1 VNRVVPKGQ
10 ALASALETAAKIARN
25 APLVVQAMKSIA
37 RSTMPKSSTEL
48 YLPQRIMLDAIAQSA
63 DLQEGVASFRE
74 KRAPCFTGR

>member
-1 VNRVVPKGQ
+1 
-10 ALASALETAAKIARN
+10 
-25 APLVVQAMKSIA
+25 MKSIA